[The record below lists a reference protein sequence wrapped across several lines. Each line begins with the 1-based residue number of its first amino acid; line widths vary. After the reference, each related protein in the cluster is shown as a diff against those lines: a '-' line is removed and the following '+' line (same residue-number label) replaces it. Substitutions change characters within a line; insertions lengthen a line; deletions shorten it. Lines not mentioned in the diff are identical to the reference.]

1 MNEPYHLTELNFTPA
16 PGWEHRIM
24 ATPEIA
30 LGHARQ
36 IYDLTTE
43 EYELAIRSRHPLR
56 THRETME
63 SNALITEILQLQSHL
78 STFIN
83 SGRWKPDW
91 APLHRKHLPEH
102 VRDQIR
108 IPLDIIHTVHQPW
121 PFSMCVSAWVDHAI
135 RPAGLQSV
143 SYLTAFSDW
152 NDLTEQF
159 VHEPE
164 YPRDF
169 QGGVYL
175 GFPSPTKK
183 FDHVWH
189 DVAYDPNLGYRAARH
204 ILRINHA
211 GREFNRAQ
219 HAAA

>member
-1 MNEPYHLTELNFTPA
+1 MKASYHLPQPDFTPA

-78 STFIN
+78 LTFIN

-91 APLHRKHLPEH
+91 ARMNRKAPARSRQGPNTYPPGHHTHRAPTLAVQH
-102 VRDQIR
+102 VRQR
-108 IPLDIIHTVHQPW
+108 
-121 PFSMCVSAWVDHAI
+121 
-135 RPAGLQSV
+135 
-143 SYLTAFSDW
+143 
-152 NDLTEQF
+152 
-159 VHEPE
+159 
-164 YPRDF
+164 
-169 QGGVYL
+169 L
-175 GFPSPTKK
+175 G
-183 FDHVWH
+183 
-189 DVAYDPNLGYRAARH
+189 
-204 ILRINHA
+204 
-211 GREFNRAQ
+211 
-219 HAAA
+219 